1 MSLFKKLF
9 GGSGSPSEP
18 QVELYEGFRIIP
30 DPIKESGGYRLAAR
44 IEKEVEGEVKSHLM
58 VRADVCHSAEEA
70 ASAATFKAR
79 SLIDQMGD
87 RIF

>member
-9 GGSGSPSEP
+9 GGSDSPSES

-44 IEKEVEGEVKSHLM
+44 IEKEMDGRGKDPRDGPRRCLPQRRGGRH
-58 VRADVCHSAEEA
+58 A
-70 ASAATFKAR
+70 AIFKAR
-79 SLIDQMGD
+79 SLIDQMGE

>member
-9 GGSGSPSEP
+9 GGSDSPSEP

-44 IEKEVEGEVKSHLM
+44 IEKEIDGEVKTHDM
-58 VRADVCHSAEEA
+58 VRADVCHSAQEA
-70 ASAATFKAR
+70 ADAAIFKAR
-79 SLIDQMGD
+79 SLIDQMGE